1 MENRVH
7 TVLEQDFFFVH
18 IIYDSEED
26 VPEEIASFTIP
37 LFIMGEKID
46 VKIATGGYVAD
57 LDTKNWVID
66 YERISVPE
74 PEDTIF
80 WSFNNIWFCIL
91 FVFILNNYVLPLIV
105 MLILG

>member
-1 MENRVH
+1 MENQTQ
-7 TVLEQDFFFVH
+7 TVLEQDFFFVW
-18 IIYDSEED
+18 IIYDSVED
-26 VPEEIASFTIP
+26 VPEEITGYTIP
-37 LFIMGEKID
+37 LFIMGQEID
-46 VKIATGGYVAD
+46 VKIATGGRVAD

-66 YERISVPE
+66 YERKSVPE

-80 WSFNNIWFCIL
+80 WSFNNIWFCML